1 MMDWIIA
8 YLIHFS
14 KYKEILSLIYYYCFN
29 QFFVDKIAKIR
40 SSLPV
45 IQPNVRAIVSSPT
58 SLESLHPASV
68 SEVEKI
74 IARRPTK
81 RVN

>member
-45 IQPNVRAIVSSPT
+45 IQPNVSATVSSPT
-58 SLESLHPASV
+58 SLESFHPALSV
-68 SEVEKI
+68 NLRKL
-74 IARRPTK
+74 
-81 RVN
+81 